1 MTQETKIIEALRQ
14 KVIEGEID
22 EVPILAQQ
30 ALDEGLDS
38 LKAINEGLI
47 RGIIEVGR
55 LYETGEYYLPELMMS
70 AEALKGGLDILERE
84 VSAAG
89 IKRETAGTVV
99 IGTVQGDIHDIGKSI
114 VATMMNASGLS
125 VHDLGVDVSSEAF
138 IAKVKEVEAD
148 ILAMSALLPITMPY
162 MEKVI
167 QETQTQGLRAKIKVM
182 VGGAPVTPAFA
193 EKIGADG
200 YADDAAGA
208 ARLAMQ
214 WMG

>member
-1 MTQETKIIEALRQ
+1 MDQEGKIIDDLKQ
-14 KVIEGEID
+14 NVIDGEIE
-22 EVPILAQQ
+22 EVPALARQ
-30 ALDEGLDS
+30 ALEAGIDP
-38 LKAINEGLI
+38 LKAVNEGLI
-47 RGIIEVGR
+47 SGILEVGR
-55 LYETGEYYLPELMMS
+55 LYENGEYYLPELMMS
-70 AEALKGGLDILERE
+70 AEAMKGGLDILERE
-84 VSAAG
+84 VAAAG
-89 IKRETAGTVV
+89 IKREAVGTVV

-138 IAKVKEVEAD
+138 IAKVEEVEAD
-148 ILAMSALLPITMPY
+148 ILAMSALLPTTMTY

-167 QETQTQGLRAKIKVM
+167 RETQARGLRARIKIM

-193 EKIGADG
+193 QKIGADG

>member
-84 VSAAG
+84 VTAAG

-114 VATMMNASGLS
+114 VAL
-125 VHDLGVDVSSEAF
+125 
-138 IAKVKEVEAD
+138 
-148 ILAMSALLPITMPY
+148 
-162 MEKVI
+162 
-167 QETQTQGLRAKIKVM
+167 
-182 VGGAPVTPAFA
+182 
-193 EKIGADG
+193 
-200 YADDAAGA
+200 
-208 ARLAMQ
+208 
-214 WMG
+214 